1 MLLSAVL
8 ACSHKTDSQNSAK
21 VTEKNL
27 ALSPMVL
34 SCSLSLS
41 KGHADPSEL
50 SLKEAHSCND
60 FKINSQHEKDAVIG
74 FCKLAASLE
83 GDSLK
88 LEDAPCSKDFRY
100 ATCVVKM
107 DNPTA
112 SEAETHYYL
121 GDDLT
126 PGNKALIAN
135 DCKNLQGNLV
145 LFNAK

>member
-1 MLLSAVL
+1 MKLDREIV
-8 ACSHKTDSQNSAK
+8 
-21 VTEKNL
+21 V
-27 ALSPMVL
+27 

-41 KGHADPSEL
+41 KGHADSSEL
-50 SLKEAHSCND
+50 NLKEAHSCND
-60 FKINSQHEKDAVIG
+60 YKVDSQHEKDAVIG
-74 FCKLAASLE
+74 FCKLAASLQ
-83 GDSLK
+83 GYSIK
-88 LEDAPCSKDFRY
+88 LEDAPCSKDLRY

-121 GDDLT
+121 GDYLT
-126 PGNKALIAN
+126 AGNKSLIAN